1 MREIVTTPGNRL
13 VLYATGVCLVGVC
26 LFAGFVYEPEVG
38 NTVSDLEASIALYMH
53 YGSLDAAKEDL
64 EALKRLDPDNLYACL
79 MEAYLCNE
87 SGEYQDALNHYK
99 RARYLIEGHPDLED
113 DVWDAVCMLSLK
125 TGLYRDAQAA
135 AEERIEL
142 FGENVLSRLIIALSS
157 FSRNDDKNFEENL
170 WRALEMGINDPAL
183 NTKLETL
190 ISDQEVL
197 INLYIES
204 LLDRAEYELHLAE
217 RIWM

>member
-13 VLYATGVCLVGVC
+13 ILYATTLSLVGV
-26 LFAGFVYEPEVG
+26 LLIAGFVYKPDAMHTE
-38 NTVSDLEASIALYMH
+38 SDYEASIALYVQ
-53 YGSLDAAKEDL
+53 YGDIDSAKEDL
-64 EALKRLDPDNLYACL
+64 ESLKKLNPDNLYACL
-79 MEAYLCNE
+79 MEAYFCNTD
-87 SGEYQDALNHYK
+87 GEYQEALSHYK
-99 RARYLIEGHPDLED
+99 RACYLTDEYPDLQD

-125 TGLYRDAQAA
+125 TGRYSEAAAA

-157 FSRNDDKNFEENL
+157 FSPNDDKKFEDNL

-183 NTKLETL
+183 NMELDSL
-190 ISDQEVL
+190 ISDRKVL
-197 INLYIES
+197 LSLYIKS
-204 LLDRAEYELHLAE
+204 LLGRAEYELHLAE